1 VTREKGTLRGHAPA
15 GAEHDPAVRLR
26 RGVTVLVGI
35 VMLADLVLTITGGQW
50 LNAFVPVVIMCITL
64 APVLLGERLPVHIP
78 AEFQL
83 LALLFSFAS
92 LFLGEARSYY
102 YRFWWWDIMLHVSSG
117 LLLGILGFLLVYVL
131 NENRRAQLNMRPRFI
146 ALFAFTFAVGVG
158 TLWEIFEFA
167 MDRLLGLT
175 MQKPMLG
182 DTSGLTDTMWD
193 LIVDTLGALVISVLG
208 WWYMHHGNESFI
220 ELWIKKFIA
229 GNPRLFRRR

>member
-1 VTREKGTLRGHAPA
+1 VTRH
-15 GAEHDPAVRLR
+15 AEHDSDLAVRLR
-26 RGVTVLVGI
+26 RWVTVVVGI
-35 VMLADLVLTITGGQW
+35 AMAVDLVVTAFEGQW
-50 LNAFVPVVIMCITL
+50 LNAFLLLVIMFLIL

-83 LALLFSFAS
+83 LALLFSFAA

-117 LLLGILGFLLVYVL
+117 LLLGILGFLLVYAL
-131 NENRRAQLNMRPRFI
+131 NENRRARLNMRPRFI
-146 ALFAFTFAVGVG
+146 ALFAFNFAVGVG
-158 TLWEIFEFA
+158 ALWEVFEFA
-167 MDRLLGLT
+167 MDRLFGLT

-208 WWYMHHGNESFI
+208 WWYMHRGNESFI
-220 ELWIKKFIA
+220 EVWIKKFIA
-229 GNPRLFRRR
+229 ANPRLFRRR